1 MPFLL
6 LTPPSLLYLTKS
18 SKCAR
23 PMFTGTSSIA
33 SRLKSIH
40 QQLKLAKALSKEHLR
55 LGTQEEEEGS
65 DSQTKETKHSR
76 EESFNEGK
84 RKGDESGEKHGV
96 RGRERAVDKSNR
108 EPSDDAQS
116 RRPTRQKKPLSR
128 DSSSAADNPQQHRY
142 PSRESSSEQR
152 FTKDSSNPKEGT
164 ISEGGEK
171 GGESTSSDEEVLTS
185 VMSPYPEVHPTE
197 AGDEDVDAS
206 FLASSSA
213 SEKKVKRRSHYMN
226 AEEVASSF
234 ES

>member
-1 MPFLL
+1 
-6 LTPPSLLYLTKS
+6 
-18 SKCAR
+18 
-23 PMFTGTSSIA
+23 MFTGTSSIA

-65 DSQTKETKHSR
+65 NSQTKETKHSR

-96 RGRERAVDKSNR
+96 RGGERAVDKSNR
-108 EPSDDAQS
+108 EPSDDDQS

-128 DSSSAADNPQQHRY
+128 DSSSAADNPQLRRY
-142 PSRESSSEQR
+142 PSRESSSERR

-164 ISEGGEK
+164 IKEEGGEK